1 MIRKSYLACS
11 AGLILALAAC
21 GGDSTGASGNISL
34 ADATKL
40 AADMDAVSNL
50 GASDLGL
57 GASFS
62 VGVAPM
68 GSTASAVTT
77 FTHSMDVT
85 HPCPKG
91 GTVQLKGTVTGSGD
105 QVARS
110 LTIDASAVRTDNA
123 CVFAAKNGGTITVN
137 GDPNVA
143 YAGHLNV
150 VNGAFVGL
158 QTQSHI
164 GRITLSRNGGAAVGC
179 PIHVESSFNPTTHTV
194 TVTGNICDH
203 IINETHT
210 RAG

>member
-11 AGLILALAAC
+11 AGLIVALAAC
-21 GGDSTGASGNISL
+21 GGDSTGPSGNISL

-62 VGVAPM
+62 IGVAPN
-68 GSTASAVTT
+68 GSTASAVST
-77 FTHSMDVT
+77 FTHAFDVM

-91 GTVQLKGTVTGSGD
+91 GTVQLAGTVTGSGD
-105 QVARS
+105 QVARN
-110 LTIDASAVRTDNA
+110 LTIDAEATKTDKDCA
-123 CVFAAKNGGTITVN
+123 FQAKDGGTITVN
-137 GDPNVA
+137 GNPNIA
-143 YAGHLNV
+143 YKGHLNI

-158 QTQSHI
+158 QTQSHE
-164 GRITLSRNGGAAVGC
+164 GSFKWVREG
-179 PIHVESSFNPTTHTV
+179 SSGTCNIKVTSEFNPTTHTV
-194 TVTGNICDH
+194 TVTGNVCGH
-203 IINETHT
+203 LINETHT